1 MAEKISI
8 DIPGIGQ
15 VEANGFSSEETL
27 QRIAAALENSN
38 KGLAKEQKNQANALK
53 DTTKATKDF
62 ATGWVAAGDNVIQSF
77 KNLALTATSVA
88 TKFFANYDQIAK
100 SPIKA
105 GTEILNAAI
114 DTTTDFVGGLASAIP
129 VVGGFLKG
137 VVDATGALYKLANE
151 ALSNQ
156 LEKNIEALKEYA
168 KTGIGFTDSMYG
180 MQRVAQLA
188 GMGITEFSQGVTK
201 AKSSLNLLGMSGGD
215 AAERLAK
222 NLGQLNKKG
231 PGGLPSLREQI
242 VLMGFSINEQVDIA
256 AQYMGQQQA
265 LGRLEKMSKEE
276 LAKGTRDYARDLKV
290 LADFTGK
297 DAKEIRERSRK
308 ASQMAIL
315 QTTLNEKQ
323 LIAFRGAYESLEKL
337 PPEAQEK
344 MQRGLIQSV
353 LGIGVN
359 VEGVTQGPLRDSLE
373 SMTDVILKGAD
384 DQKAAFKD
392 SANIVARTLN
402 SPESKKYISDL
413 GYSSVSGISG
423 PTTALID
430 TLNIARQN
438 ITKEGQVDKIIT
450 ANEKQAKAQDELSV
464 NTAKLATTFVDAQ
477 VFVEKKLNQGVA
489 KQSGRVLKGAKV
501 GAIAETS
508 TASMLMG
515 GPQISKSMA
524 ALSNEELR
532 SIMMM
537 SGTDPRTG
545 KGLSSKQ
552 YKEMLK
558 TGVIP
563 KLDIPEFAEGGKL
576 GAGKVGIAGENGP
589 ELISGP
595 ATILSN
601 ASYEKLMVA
610 FDAMRE
616 QKGVRFADNDFEWN
630 VAMGQDPG
638 YISGG
643 VKSRAELLNK
653 RTSGFE
659 SLKPNDLLAEM
670 QKRPEYA
677 DMQRAKN
684 AMDDDMGMGKN
695 QGEAAKDAAARM
707 DQTNALL
714 TELVGHMKQNVNQTA
729 RVAMNT
735 N

>member
-1 MAEKISI
+1 MAIRI
-8 DIPGIGQ
+8 DIPGIGP
-15 VEANGFSSEETL
+15 VEVEGVSSEETL

-105 GTEILNAAI
+105 GTAILNTAI
-114 DTTTDFVGGLASAIP
+114 DTTTDFVGGLASAVP
-129 VVGGFLKG
+129 VIGGFLKG

-151 ALSNQ
+151 ALSKQ
-156 LEKNIEALKEYA
+156 LDKNVEALKEYA

-215 AAERLAK
+215 AAERLAR

-242 VLMGFSINEQVDIA
+242 VLMGFSIDEQVDIA

-402 SPESKKYISDL
+402 SPETKKYISDL
-413 GYSSVSGISG
+413 GYSSVSGVSG

-430 TLNIARQN
+430 TLNTARQS

-450 ANEKQAKAQDELSV
+450 ANEKQAKAQDALSV
-464 NTAKLATTFVDAQ
+464 NTAELATTFVKAQ

-489 KQSGRVLKGAKV
+489 NQSGRVLKGAKV

-515 GPQISKSMA
+515 GPQFSPSAMKMSA
-524 ALSNEELR
+524 EDLTSQ
-532 SIMMM
+532 MMM
-537 SGTDPRTG
+537 TGVDPRTG
-545 KGLSSKQ
+545 KGLTREQ
-552 YKEMLK
+552 YQALKK
-558 TGVIP
+558 TGNIP
-563 KLDIPEFAEGGKL
+563 KLGDIPEFADGGKL
-576 GAGKVGIAGENGP
+576 GAGKVGIAGEAGP
-589 ELISGP
+589 ELVSGP

-610 FDAMRE
+610 LDAMKE
-616 QKGVRFADNDFEWN
+616 KKGVRFGENDFDWTVN
-630 VAMGQDPG
+630 MQDRAG
-638 YISGG
+638 YMHGSTQNRMATL
-643 VKSRAELLNK
+643 KD
-653 RTSGFE
+653 RTSGFDQFSPKQLME
-659 SLKPNDLLAEM
+659 EM
-670 QKRPEYA
+670 AKRPENA
-677 DMQRAKN
+677 DMARAK
-684 AMDDDMGMGKN
+684 AQMDDDMGMGKN
-695 QGEAAKDAAARM
+695 QVEAAKDTSAKM

-714 TELVGHMKQNVNQTA
+714 TELVGHMKQNVTQTS

>member
-1 MAEKISI
+1 MAIRI
-8 DIPGIGQ
+8 DIPGIGP
-15 VEANGFSSEETL
+15 VEVEGISSEETL

-105 GTEILNAAI
+105 GTAILNTAI
-114 DTTTDFVGGLASAIP
+114 DTTTDFVGGLASAVP
-129 VVGGFLKG
+129 VIGGFLKG

-151 ALSNQ
+151 ALSKQ
-156 LEKNIEALKEYA
+156 LDKNVEALKEYA

-215 AAERLAK
+215 AAERLAR

-242 VLMGFSINEQVDIA
+242 VLMGFSIDEQVDIA

-384 DQKAAFKD
+384 DQKSAFKD

-402 SPESKKYISDL
+402 SPETKKYISDL
-413 GYSSVSGISG
+413 GYSSVSGVSG

-430 TLNIARQN
+430 TLNTARQS

-450 ANEKQAKAQDELSV
+450 ANEKQAAAQDALSV
-464 NTAKLATTFVDAQ
+464 NTAKLATTFVNAQ
-477 VFVEKKLNQGVA
+477 VFVEKKLNQGLA

-515 GPQISKSMA
+515 GPQISPSMS
-524 ALSNEELR
+524 ALSNEELK

-537 SGTDPRTG
+537 TGTDPRTG

-558 TGVIP
+558 TGAIP
-563 KLDIPEFAEGGKL
+563 KLDIPEFADGGKL
-576 GAGKVGIAGENGP
+576 GAGKVGIAGEAGP
-589 ELISGP
+589 ELVSGP

-610 FDAMRE
+610 LDAMKE
-616 QKGVRFADNDFEWN
+616 KKGVRFGENDFDWTVN
-630 VAMGQDPG
+630 MQDRAG
-638 YISGG
+638 YMHGSTQNRMATL
-643 VKSRAELLNK
+643 KD
-653 RTSGFE
+653 RTSGFDQFSPKQLME
-659 SLKPNDLLAEM
+659 EM
-670 QKRPEYA
+670 AKRPENA
-677 DMQRAKN
+677 DMQRARD

-695 QGEAAKDAAARM
+695 QVEASKDTSAKM

-714 TELVGHMKQNVNQTA
+714 TELVGHMKQNVTQTS